1 MCDFLSLKLFGDTR
15 KQMDLD
21 RWAKK
26 TQYLTIDSDFVRG
39 SNNAFSVY
47 FGIESNVFL
56 QEMRDVIGLKLV
68 DFFASNINSSVVK
81 YFDIISNDIPLAAQI
96 LDERSGQVFAR
107 IMNERDF
114 ATDVDKHAKICSQ
127 KLNYFNPISIK
138 QLAFKVNEGHVNGAY
153 LPLNPWTQFHMV
165 VEVTTLDYL
174 NPPVDNNFKLI
185 NAIDNLVRKV
195 DELIAKIPKPEDLKK
210 KDKISS
216 WYILVIVGAIAGMWY
231 WLTRPS
237 SAGMIPQRPV
247 PMHVFPTGSQ
257 L

>member
-1 MCDFLSLKLFGDTR
+1 
-15 KQMDLD
+15 MDLD

-56 QEMRDVIGLKLV
+56 QEMRDVVGLKLV

-81 YFDIISNDIPLAAQI
+81 YFDVISNDIPLAAQI
-96 LDERSGQVFAR
+96 LDERNGQVFAR

-114 ATDVDKHAKICSQ
+114 ATDVDKQGKIFSQ

-138 QLAFKVNEGHVNGAY
+138 QLAFKVNEGHVDGSY
-153 LPLNPWTQFHMV
+153 LPLNPGTQFHMV

-195 DELIAKIPKPEDLKK
+195 DELIAKIPKPEELKK

-231 WLTRPS
+231 WFTRPS
-237 SAGMIPQRPV
+237 SSGAAPV
-247 PMHVFPTGSQ
+247 PTTRAFPTGSQ